1 MQYPKA
7 VRKELNTLAS
17 TAYERELDDALGDL
31 YKSFTKWKARQI
43 DCFELNQ
50 LIHEFHRKK
59 SRELW
64 NIYND
69 KDEDFIVTRAVRLG
83 VLKPGEI
90 SAKTAEAIHLDRQI
104 NGYRE

>member
-17 TAYERELDDALGDL
+17 TAYKRELDGALEEL
-31 YKSFTKWKARQI
+31 YTKFNQWKAKQI

-50 LIHEFHRKK
+50 LIHEFHQKK

-83 VLKPGEI
+83 ILKPGEI
-90 SAKTAEAIHLDRQI
+90 SAKIAEAIHLDRHLD
-104 NGYRE
+104 GDV